1 MQWFLSPCLVSVL
14 LYREGEMESHADL
27 ASTISLLPTAHLE
40 ELELNQFSSPALS
53 STLSEVVQRLN
64 TCFKVLVTESSLSDA
79 AWKHLASLPKLRLLW
94 VSDTPS
100 TEIFELTPRGN
111 AFPALER
118 VKIKVD
124 NLRQHWPFFFSL
136 LESSPLQQ
144 VAVTNREIEHADVPG
159 QVTIAMLKTKLPQ
172 SVNTL
177 KFTGFDPANSTFISN
192 LGPFGSL
199 KALWCNTRCQGLGRC
214 VSPLT
219 DSDIKQLASGL
230 PQLVTIWLGHECK
243 YCFHSTT
250 IKSMI
255 SLSTHCLSL
264 KTLRLPCNFT
274 GISEDIK
281 AESGEPDPRLKIRS
295 PCVLRFFAFQWVTM
309 PPREDIE
316 ALRIVASALHH
327 LFPRLWLKDETGAA
341 WKATL
346 DMVKDFRRGELD
358 AAHTM

>member
-1 MQWFLSPCLVSVL
+1 ML
-14 LYREGEMESHADL
+14 LYGEGETESYADL
-27 ASTISLLPTAHLE
+27 ASTISLLPTTYLE
-40 ELELNQFSSPALS
+40 QLELNQFSSPALHS
-53 STLSEVVQRLN
+53 ALSEVCPTAKHLFQGTRDR
-64 TCFKVLVTESSLSDA
+64 VLVIGRSVEAPRLS
-79 AWKHLASLPKLRLLW
+79 PKVEIAPGFGYPIPRNLK
-94 VSDTPS
+94 VDT
-100 TEIFELTPRGN
+100 

-144 VAVTNREIEHADVPG
+144 VAITNSEIERVDVPG
-159 QVTIAMLKTKLPQ
+159 QVTIAMLKTQLPQ
-172 SVNTL
+172 SVDTL

-214 VSPLT
+214 VSSLT

-264 KTLRLPCNFT
+264 KTLRFPCSFT
-274 GISEDIK
+274 DISEDVK
-281 AESGEPDPRLKIRS
+281 AESGEPDPKLKIRS

-346 DMVKDFRRGELD
+346 DRVKDFRRGELD
-358 AAHTM
+358 TAHTM